1 MLNLPTFQQIRIRPH
16 TALFSIFTL
25 SLLVLLP
32 FTAVADDTAKQQALV
47 DNAKITVEKFL
58 ADSNMESFQKL
69 AKEAKGLF
77 IVPQILKGAFFF
89 GGEGGSGVLLTR
101 DEKTG
106 EWSYPAFYTI
116 GSASFGFQFGGKS
129 SQVVMVVRTQKGLE
143 EFYQTD
149 FKIGAGANIA
159 AGPIGRGAAAK
170 GIAAD
175 LVAFAYSKG
184 AFAGISLDGSGIK
197 VSDGNNKSYYGKA
210 VRPVDILVKNSVQN
224 PKADALRS
232 ALPKMKE

>member
-1 MLNLPTFQQIRIRPH
+1 MSNVINFQQRQVPTH
-16 TALFSIFTL
+16 HLLLCFL
-25 SLLVLLP
+25 SMVGVFILP
-32 FTAVADDTAKQQALV
+32 VSAVAEDTAKQQALV
-47 DNAKITVEKFL
+47 DQAKITVEKFL
-58 ADSNMESFQKL
+58 ADPNMEGFQNL
-69 AKEAKGLF
+69 AKGAKGLF

-116 GSASFGFQFGGKS
+116 GSASFGLQIGGKS

-184 AFAGISLDGSGIK
+184 AFAGLSLDGSGIK
-197 VSDGNNKSYYGKA
+197 VSDGNNKAYYGKS
-210 VRPVDILVKNSVQN
+210 VRPVDILVKHSVQN

-232 ALPKMKE
+232 ALPKKAE